1 MIRGGICHSIYRY
14 AKTKNKYMKNPNKD
28 IESSYLKYLDAYSFN
43 GWGMSQKLPL
53 NGFKWIKHLP
63 KFDENLEDGV
73 LIFDTWKVDAQKR
86 TYHKTKNRLLKNAS
100 LFVLEWEISTTLSFN
115 HPKTE

>member
-1 MIRGGICHSIYRY
+1 
-14 AKTKNKYMKNPNKD
+14 MKNPNKD

-53 NGFKWIKHLP
+53 SGFKWIKHLP

-73 LIFDTWKVDAQKR
+73 
-86 TYHKTKNRLLKNAS
+86 
-100 LFVLEWEISTTLSFN
+100 
-115 HPKTE
+115 